1 MTRIFIGVLICFL
14 LLNCTKK
21 ENPENIPYVISQ
33 NNKEIIHG
41 KDIVP
46 PPPPPIPGWLFYG
59 TNSFIIDTDLKIY
72 YSQREEIDH
81 ICGNWERSDTIP
93 HFIDLQP
100 KDLIEIPDNCI
111 ANFIKANYKSN
122 FKNITFICSKTD
134 TLQSESFFALEK
146 ALKSQ
151 EKYGNYYNIRRTTQE
166 EDTVLK
172 YKKDNLYY
180 NSEHIKWNNER
191 IIFPFVKPILSH
203 K

>member
-21 ENPENIPYVISQ
+21 ESLENIPYVISQ

-41 KDIVP
+41 KDIV
-46 PPPPPIPGWLFYG
+46 PPPPIPGWLFYG

-100 KDLIEIPDNCI
+100 KDLIEIPDNCV
-111 ANFIKANYKSN
+111 ANFIKANYKA
-122 FKNITFICSKTD
+122 ILKT
-134 TLQSESFFALEK
+134 LLSYAL
-146 ALKSQ
+146 
-151 EKYGNYYNIRRTTQE
+151 
-166 EDTVLK
+166 
-172 YKKDNLYY
+172 
-180 NSEHIKWNNER
+180 
-191 IIFPFVKPILSH
+191 KPILYNQNLFLL
-203 K
+203 